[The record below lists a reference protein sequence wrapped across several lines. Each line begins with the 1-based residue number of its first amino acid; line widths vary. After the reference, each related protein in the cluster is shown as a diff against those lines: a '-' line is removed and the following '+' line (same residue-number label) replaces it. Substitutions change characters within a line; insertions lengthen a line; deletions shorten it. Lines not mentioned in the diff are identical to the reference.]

1 MYILSC
7 VCKKGLYAI
16 WRMMQ
21 IKQVNIIDRFTN
33 QHYVTTCI
41 KDEIMTRFKYYF
53 ITLVTKLA
61 YTYQVVFSNKNTQI
75 LIVTKTDIC
84 NRKFET
90 TLFNP
95 VILIF
100 SFDKKEIKIRKLFFF
115 VIMPKYQVGAP
126 VFIGIF

>member
-1 MYILSC
+1 
-7 VCKKGLYAI
+7 
-16 WRMMQ
+16 MMQ